1 MVSNYLN
8 DKGVVYENVDVEKNP
23 DLALKFDI
31 GMSVPVTILVDG
43 EGNEVKRSRG
53 FRLNELEDIINSL

>member
-8 DKGVVYENVDVEKNP
+8 DKGVSYENVDVEKNP

-31 GMSVPVTILVDG
+31 GMSVPVTILVDDN
-43 EGNEVKRSRG
+43 GNEIKRSRG
-53 FRLNELEDIINSL
+53 FRPNELEDIINSL